1 MKEVWWVMGGL
12 VSEEGQLESTKT
24 SLHGLHVIKVGVKFV
39 HKVSLL

>member
-1 MKEVWWVMGGL
+1 MGHGWAG
-12 VSEEGQLESTKT
+12 SEEGQLESTKT